1 MKIHGNNG
9 DIWRLCTSLASPPP
23 IYASNHA
30 KLLDS
35 REHNWGSRER
45 LTLEEKC
52 EDAKWKHA
60 PQEFGWCA
68 LRAARSAPSAWRGRA
83 ALLGRTE
90 PLRATRPA
98 QTCSCPS
105 NADPLTRSLRLPC
118 QRRPS
123 CTPPRCPLR
132 AAQPRGAPACTAPP
146 RRWGR
151 GGHGG
156 GRRNCGGP
164 RRTGDG
170 EGAVAEEQG
179 RGRLGPSWWS
189 GYRGGLSLRNRW
201 GVENRLSLW
210 PLNGWMDFG

>member
-1 MKIHGNNG
+1 MKIHENNG
-9 DIWRLCTSLASPPP
+9 DIRRLCTSLASPPP

-30 KLLDS
+30 KSLDS
-35 REHNWGSRER
+35 RERKWGSRER

-83 ALLGRTE
+83 ALLRRAE

-98 QTCSCPS
+98 QTRSCPS
-105 NADPLTRSLRLPC
+105 NADPLARSLRLPC
-118 QRRPS
+118 QRHPS
-123 CTPPRCPLR
+123 RTPPRCPLR

-151 GGHGG
+151 GG
-156 GRRNCGGP
+156 RR
-164 RRTGDG
+164 
-170 EGAVAEEQG
+170 GARSREAGTQLVERIQG
-179 RGRLGPSWWS
+179 RFVS
-189 GYRGGLSLRNRW
+189 
-201 GVENRLSLW
+201 EK
-210 PLNGWMDFG
+210 